1 MRLQQKTAIVTGA
14 SRGIGRAIADCLAAE
29 GANVA
34 LVDVLSD
41 EVRAA
46 AKDLAETH
54 GVKTLGLACDVTD
67 YDAVEAMIE
76 DVLGTFES
84 IDVLVNNAGIT
95 RDNLLLR
102 MKPEDFDAVINVNL
116 KGVFNC
122 MKAVARPML
131 RQRSGAIVN
140 IASVI
145 GFIGNPGQVNYGAS
159 KAGVLSMTKTVARE
173 LAAKGIRVNAVAP
186 GFIQTEMTDR
196 IPEKAREAMIEKI
209 PLKSLGQ
216 PEDVGKATVFL
227 ASDEARYVTGQ
238 VLVVDGGMIA

>member
-76 DVLGTFES
+76 EVLGTFES
-84 IDVLVNNAGIT
+84 VDVLVNNAGIT

-227 ASDEARYVTGQ
+227 ASEEARYVTGQ

>member
-1 MRLQQKTAIVTGA
+1 MRLQKKTAIVTGA
-14 SRGIGRAIADCLAAE
+14 SRGIGRAIAECLAAE
-29 GANVA
+29 GSNVA

-41 EVRAA
+41 EVQAT
-46 AKDLAETH
+46 AKEIADAH
-54 GVKTLGLACDVTD
+54 GVQTLGLTCDVTD
-67 YDAVEAMIE
+67 YAAVESMIE
-76 DVLGTFES
+76 EVLGTFETLD
-84 IDVLVNNAGIT
+84 ILVNNAGIT

-159 KAGVLSMTKTVARE
+159 KAGVLSMTKTVSRE
-173 LAAKGIRVNAVAP
+173 LASKGIRVNAVAP

-196 IPEKAREAMIEKI
+196 IPEKAREAMVAKI
-209 PLKSLGQ
+209 PLKCLGQ